1 MPTAHSWATYCRV
14 LREPDRQEPAMT
26 GRSTLT
32 SKCSLS
38 GHWYSCRERI
48 IHRQSTTFAQV
59 ALIKATL
66 VQELIDDQYHPGGD
80 QALVA
85 EEVSSAVFEPPWQPV
100 QGDQAG

>member
-1 MPTAHSWATYCRV
+1 
-14 LREPDRQEPAMT
+14 L
-26 GRSTLT
+26 
-32 SKCSLS
+32 
-38 GHWYSCRERI
+38 
-48 IHRQSTTFAQV
+48 TTFAQV

>member
-48 IHRQSTTFAQV
+48 IHRQSTTFAQ
-59 ALIKATL
+59 
-66 VQELIDDQYHPGGD
+66 ELIDDQYHPGGD

-100 QGDQAG
+100 QGDQAR